1 MNKKPIISVIVPVYN
16 VENYLK
22 GCLESLVNQTLY
34 DIEIICVNDGSTD
47 KSLDILNKYRKQDSR
62 IILVNKANEGVSIAR
77 NDGLRIAGG
86 GYVVFVDADDYVE
99 KCLCERLYE
108 VIVQT
113 NTDIIVYGAEIF
125 PKKAVEYESWLLD
138 TLKVKKMVY
147 SSNCEKAL
155 FNEKCSKPFVWNK
168 CYKRDLLY
176 NNNIWFHKDI
186 RLGED
191 NLFQFMVFPRAHEV
205 VFIEDVL
212 YNYRCIREDS
222 AMYKMR
228 NNIEWKIQMHIEIMK
243 NVFAS
248 WQDIGILQRYANELY
263 RWCEY
268 FVIKEIEKCELPIC
282 RKNVFLENVETELNR
297 YGFAK

>member
-155 FNEKCSKPFVWNK
+155 FNEKCSKPFV
-168 CYKRDLLY
+168 
-176 NNNIWFHKDI
+176 
-186 RLGED
+186 
-191 NLFQFMVFPRAHEV
+191 
-205 VFIEDVL
+205 
-212 YNYRCIREDS
+212 
-222 AMYKMR
+222 
-228 NNIEWKIQMHIEIMK
+228 
-243 NVFAS
+243 
-248 WQDIGILQRYANELY
+248 
-263 RWCEY
+263 
-268 FVIKEIEKCELPIC
+268 
-282 RKNVFLENVETELNR
+282 
-297 YGFAK
+297 